1 VFAYRKAVVI
11 IPDTDDFRRC
21 RREWQRTQSRSHSSR
36 EMSAWRRITCQQ
48 VTSDVAIM
56 RIWHKKFPR
65 TSHEVLM
72 AATGIWTTVTSLF
85 ERPNQ
90 VTAFDRAKRGH

>member
-1 VFAYRKAVVI
+1 VAENSKPFPLVSGDVGLAE
-11 IPDTDDFRRC
+11 D
-21 RREWQRTQSRSHSSR
+21 
-36 EMSAWRRITCQQ
+36 TCQQ